1 VLLLVDSMVFFGL
14 FLGFSKWL
22 LIHYYAVSR
31 ALLGCYVVSKVLL
44 CNC

>member
-1 VLLLVDSMVFFGL
+1 MLLWVDSMVFFGL
-14 FLGFSKWL
+14 FLRFSKWL

-44 CNC
+44 YSC